1 MRSER
6 VPPGVVGFVSRHVIG
21 GNPLPPLRGRLQLP
35 VVDLVEEHLGQLH
48 DGLTLLGRQVAELVL
63 DKIVHPLFQKKKQ
76 TQSKLICQPITP
88 NKRIHKVCAAFF
100 FFLQHIHHLPDAGFL
115 ERRAL
120 LSLQHGFPHL
130 QDGFS
135 QQLRMKD
142 KEVRASRPAGKQDG
156 GGGRRGLTLKRE
168 K

>member
-6 VPPGVVGFVSRHVIG
+6 VPPGVVGFVSRHVVSG
-21 GNPLPPLRGRLQLP
+21 DPLPPLRGRLQLP

-63 DKIVHPLFQKKKQ
+63 DKIVHPLFKKKTKQ
-76 TQSKLICQPITP
+76 TQSKLICEPITHTDY
-88 NKRIHKVCAAFF
+88 RIYKVCAAFF
-100 FFLQHIHHLPDAGFL
+100 FFSLQHIHHLPDAGFL

-142 KEVRASRPAGKQDG
+142 KEVRASRLAVNRTEAEG
-156 GGGRRGLTLKRE
+156 GGHSL
-168 K
+168 